1 MKRTIAILLAAMVL
15 TGALTAC
22 SGTVGMDDR
31 GAYGNVSTTP
41 DGRVNSHNRTGSY
54 SSQGG
59 SSGSQGG
66 SGSQNSGSRGSGSGA
81 QGGGMQGGSG
91 MWAGGSQGGSSG
103 TGMTGGR

>member
-41 DGRVNSHNRTGSY
+41 DGRVNGSNRTSGQYGSY
-54 SSQGG
+54 GY
-59 SSGSQGG
+59 
-66 SGSQNSGSRGSGSGA
+66 GSQNGSYGYGGQNGSYGS
-81 QGGGMQGGSG
+81 
-91 MWAGGSQGGSSG
+91 GSSG
-103 TGMTGGR
+103 TGMAGGQ